1 MDKEKDKIIEKIYQE
16 NFEEEVIDTDEADI
30 DAGTEKTAR
39 DMLEKRSSASS
50 AAFFITI
57 VIIIAFIVAFV
68 SILMSFKLF
77 VI

>member
-1 MDKEKDKIIEKIYQE
+1 MDKEKDKIIEKIYQG
-16 NFEEEVIDTDEADI
+16 NFEEEVIDTDEADT
-30 DAGTEKTAR
+30 DAGAEKTAR
-39 DMLEKRSSASS
+39 DMLKKSSSASS

-57 VIIIAFIVAFV
+57 VIITAFIVAFV